1 MNILFSGIGG
11 PTPLGLARSVKAV
24 WPEYRCIGVDAS
36 PWAPSLYQSDVYD
49 RTFRIPNASDGNYWS
64 EIEALVASEKVDF
77 AFIVP
82 ETEVLIWAKRAS
94 THSLPCTTH
103 MPDWKLAEFCF
114 DKSRV
119 ADLLSAKGLAPQ
131 TVPVDVS
138 TAIKQESIGIDYP
151 YWIRVKSGA
160 GALGALKI
168 SSKKDLVTWL
178 SIHANR
184 DDFIASEFL
193 PGRNYACKLMYKEGK
208 LVLSASAE
216 RIDYLL
222 SAASPSGISGMCER
236 GRLLNRPDL
245 VSRSREALEAISS
258 HLDSRLHGMF
268 TVDFKEAE
276 SGKPLVTEINIRH
289 VSFNLAYALGGAN
302 FPETTL
308 RMYFEEGYQE
318 ASSFEF
324 ASEDFFIR
332 GVDVPLRLV
341 SIDEL
346 RRTGKVPPEPR

>member
-11 PTPLGLARSVKAV
+11 PTPLGLAKSVKAV
-24 WPEYRCIGVDAS
+24 WPEYACIGVDAS
-36 PWAPSLYQSDVYD
+36 PWAPSLYQSDVFD
-49 RTFRIPNASDGNYWS
+49 RTFRIPNADDENYWP
-64 EIEALVASEKVDF
+64 EVEDLVAREGVDF

-94 THSLPCTTH
+94 TQPLPCATH
-103 MPDWKLAEFCF
+103 MPDWTLAEFCF

-119 ADLLSAKGLAPQ
+119 ANLLSAKGLAPQ
-131 TVPVDVS
+131 TVSIDVD
-138 TAIKQESIGIDYP
+138 TATEQDSIGINYP

-178 SIHANR
+178 SIHADRN
-184 DDFIASEFL
+184 DFIASEFL
-193 PGRNYACKLMYKEGK
+193 PGRNYACKLLYKEGE
-208 LVLSASAE
+208 LIQSASAE

-245 VSRSREALEAISS
+245 VSRSRDAMKAISL
-258 HLDSRLHGMF
+258 HLDAPLNGMF

-276 SGKPLVTEINIRH
+276 SGNPLITEINIRH
-289 VSFNLAYALGGAN
+289 VSFSLAFALGGAN
-302 FPETTL
+302 FAETTL
-308 RMYFEEGYQE
+308 RMYFEDGFRK
-318 ASSFEF
+318 AVNNEF
-324 ASEDFFIR
+324 TSEDYFIR
-332 GVDVPLRLV
+332 GVDAPLRLV
-341 SIDEL
+341 SQDEL
-346 RRTGKVPPEPR
+346 HRIGNV